1 MEDRNSDV
9 MLEETLLWLFDEL
22 RKVQP
27 GSDEAAKIVKAIEE
41 LKNAQTGKFRADA
54 DWASSENKREFEER
68 IREEELAEKTR
79 EAADRKKLLNR
90 IDLNTIIRDASIG
103 ATVLLTML
111 FERQGNIMNWG
122 ALKPWNLFRG

>member
-79 EAADRKKLLNR
+79 EAADKKKLLNR

-111 FERQGNIMNWG
+111 FERQGNIMNWS

>member
-22 RKVQP
+22 RKVEP

>member
-22 RKVQP
+22 RKVEP

-68 IREEELAEKTR
+68 IREEELAEKTK